1 MLVTK
6 VFGILHGCS
15 GKVPFFYYCLVLTK
29 FECFLTEF
37 DKNPQCKN
45 CMIGHASGTK
55 FHVDRQTDRTKLIV
69 ANCNVVNL
77 VVQPHHQ
84 INHPN
89 VF

>member
-1 MLVTK
+1 
-6 VFGILHGCS
+6 
-15 GKVPFFYYCLVLTK
+15 
-29 FECFLTEF
+29 
-37 DKNPQCKN
+37 
-45 CMIGHASGTK
+45 MIGHASGTK